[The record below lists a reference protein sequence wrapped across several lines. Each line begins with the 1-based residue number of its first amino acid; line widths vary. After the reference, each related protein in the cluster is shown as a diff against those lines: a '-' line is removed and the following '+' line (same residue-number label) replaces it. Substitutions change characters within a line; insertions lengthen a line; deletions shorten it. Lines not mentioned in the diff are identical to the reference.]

1 VARELTRSLA
11 PSVAELTGFPSLQ
24 PAFSLSSFTD
34 QRIVRNRSRVSA
46 TNDSGRKK
54 IDTDKMTIDFVTDP
68 DLFARFISQVC
79 GIFHNRFFLFT
90 DRNLKQ
96 RFSLPARSFRTWI
109 LRNASCTSNCG
120 LLPNEGEQ
128 NGSLIPAR
136 AKIRQGAK
144 R

>member
-11 PSVAELTGFPSLQ
+11 FSVAELTGFLSPQ
-24 PAFSLSSFTD
+24 QAFSLSSFTD
-34 QRIVRNRSRVSA
+34 QRIVRNRSRVSE

-54 IDTDKMTIDFVTDP
+54 IDTDDYRLCQRS

-109 LRNASCTSNCG
+109 LRNASCTLNCG

-128 NGSLIPAR
+128 NGSLK

>member
-11 PSVAELTGFPSLQ
+11 PSVAELTGFLSPQ
-24 PAFSLSSFTD
+24 RAFSLSSFTE
-34 QRIVRNRSRVSA
+34 QPIVRNRSRVSE

-54 IDTDKMTIDFVTDP
+54 IDTDKMTVDFVTDP

-79 GIFHNRFFLFT
+79 GIFHNRFFLFP

-109 LRNASCTSNCG
+109 LRNASCTLNCG

-128 NGSLIPAR
+128 NGSLK